1 MTTSSLPALKEYL
14 TGEAALRAWDFGD
27 ALDAFQRAVALDS
40 TFALGYYRLSIAADW
55 MGHGDLATDAA
66 TRAARHA
73 SRLSARDRTL
83 VDALLAWRRH
93 DSDEAEQRYREIL
106 LHYPDDV
113 ETWYQLGEVYFH
125 ENPVRGRSFAD
136 ARLPFERALALDPNG
151 REIMVHLMRIAAWEE
166 RWDSVG
172 ALVRRM
178 DPADTDP
185 HLRPYRMV
193 ASGDTA
199 GLTRALEALRPI
211 DATSVFLSGARFAL
225 YTRKPDV
232 AARLFEL
239 LTDRRRPAAER
250 ATGYHALGFLAAA
263 RGRWR
268 EARARLDSARALRPH
283 YGLVAWSRLALVPY
297 ATLRRPELAA
307 LRDTVLRWRTVR
319 VDTMSGRALWEA
331 APEEYPVGLTASA
344 GLISARLSDA
354 AGVVAAA
361 RSLEERASPRVPEGG
376 SPMPCSCSAVSSR
389 PACKRCRGPHPGTS
403 HAPSSSSEPGKLV
416 RRRSSTSAW
425 SSYGATVTRSSRRSV
440 TRPRGGRRESNS
452 Q

>member
-1 MTTSSLPALKEYL
+1 
-14 TGEAALRAWDFGD
+14 
-27 ALDAFQRAVALDS
+27 
-40 TFALGYYRLSIAADW
+40 
-55 MGHGDLATDAA
+55 
-66 TRAARHA
+66 
-73 SRLSARDRTL
+73 
-83 VDALLAWRRH
+83 
-93 DSDEAEQRYREIL
+93 
-106 LHYPDDV
+106 
-113 ETWYQLGEVYFH
+113 
-125 ENPVRGRSFAD
+125 
-136 ARLPFERALALDPNG
+136 
-151 REIMVHLMRIAAWEE
+151 
-166 RWDSVG
+166 
-172 ALVRRM
+172 
-178 DPADTDP
+178 
-185 HLRPYRMV
+185 MV

-361 RSLEERASPRVPEGG
+361 RSLEERASPRVPGLDDWRAERAALLRAEALRLAGRRAEALATAPHVG
-376 SPMPCSCSAVSSR
+376 VPDDRDMRDDERYLIAELASA
-389 PACKRCRGPHPGTS
+389 
-403 HAPSSSSEPGKLV
+403 
-416 RRRSSTSAW
+416 
-425 SSYGATVTRSSRRSV
+425 
-440 TRPRGGRRESNS
+440 GGRLADAVQLFGSFEQTGLQALPWAAPGHLARAELLERTGKAREAALEYERVVELWRDCDAELAPLRDEAARRAARIK
-452 Q
+452 